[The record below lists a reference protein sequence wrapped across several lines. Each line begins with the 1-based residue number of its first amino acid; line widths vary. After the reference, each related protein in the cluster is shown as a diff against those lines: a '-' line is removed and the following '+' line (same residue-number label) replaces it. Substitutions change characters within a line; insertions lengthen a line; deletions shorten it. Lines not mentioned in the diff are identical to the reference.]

1 MIKEFLRLN
10 KHLFKDCHDYSVRV
24 VRMPEGIRW
33 DAVSGELQALAS
45 CTIKQ

>member
-10 KHLFKDCHDYSVRV
+10 KHLFKDSHDYSVRV
-24 VRMPEGIRW
+24 VRMPERIRW
-33 DAVSGELQALAS
+33 DMVSGELQALAG